1 VKLLLDSHALLW
13 FDEGDQRLSVKAQAM
28 MSDPGNELLLSVAS
42 IWEIAIKV
50 SLGKLRLLEPF
61 DVYMQRVIRENGLT
75 NLPISL
81 DYAKALVALP
91 FHHRD
96 PFDRLLIA
104 QAMVENLPIL
114 SADILFDKY
123 PISRL
128 W

>member
-1 VKLLLDSHALLW
+1 
-13 FDEGDQRLSVKAQAM
+13 
-28 MSDPGNELLLSVAS
+28 MSDPGNELLLSIAS
-42 IWEIAIKV
+42 LWEIAIKV
-50 SLGKLRLLEPF
+50 SLKKLNFIESYNT
-61 DVYMQRVIRENGLT
+61 YMQRVIKQNSLKI
-75 NLPISL
+75 LPISL
-81 DYAKALVALP
+81 THANALTSLQ

-123 PISRL
+123 PITRI